1 MLSHMSP
8 DVVIRV
14 LNENDAADLWR
25 IRLEALQREPHAFSE
40 SVAEHR
46 EISIESIAAR
56 IVRTAGKFALGAFVN
71 GELVGTLRFERSERV
86 KSQHRASIHAVY
98 VTDAYR
104 GRGVARA
111 LLAEMLRTA
120 RAQKGI
126 EQIELAVGA
135 GQTAAK
141 RLYEALGFE
150 YYGREERA
158 LKIGEE
164 YIGRDLMVLRLV

>member
-1 MLSHMSP
+1 
-8 DVVIRV
+8 
-14 LNENDAADLWR
+14 
-25 IRLEALQREPHAFSE
+25 
-40 SVAEHR
+40 
-46 EISIESIAAR
+46 
-56 IVRTAGKFALGAFVN
+56 
-71 GELVGTLRFERSERV
+71 
-86 KSQHRASIHAVY
+86 
-98 VTDAYR
+98 
-104 GRGVARA
+104 
-111 LLAEMLRTA
+111 MLRTA